1 MIGGDRSCAILNSV
15 RAKGVKDMFK
25 KITKLVATSV
35 AALLVGAGGLKT
47 VAAEG
52 TIDTSVVDEAWGQPT
67 YVYGGGLSEQQIN
80 ETADLLEIDSRENV
94 AETAALGEDL
104 QTYLNSGVGST
115 SSMISSVLVQRS
127 GEDSGVNVN
136 IVTPENITRIT
147 EEQYMN
153 AAITAGVEDANI
165 MVAAIRPV
173 TGESALTGV
182 YKAFDVNGE
191 DLESDRMEV
200 AQEELET
207 TNQISQDLSEE
218 DSAKLNQAIAE
229 IKRDLAE
236 LKEQVDGLATRED
249 IEQIIN
255 EALERHNLESL
266 ITQEQI
272 DRLISLFENY
282 QQTSAID
289 SEQVLE
295 QLNNF
300 TDDLRDRFG
309 DVVQSAEDSGL
320 LDSIANFFR
329 ELWNTLVGLLNN

>member
-1 MIGGDRSCAILNSV
+1 MNKLFKTLATGVSAAMIG
-15 RAKGVKDMFK
+15 M
-25 KITKLVATSV
+25 
-35 AALLVGAGGLKT
+35 GGLQA
-47 VAAEG
+47 VSAQG
-52 TIDTSVVDEAWGQPT
+52 TIDTSVVDEAWGKPT
-67 YVYGGGLSEQQIN
+67 YVYGGGLSEDQVNQ
-80 ETADLLEIDSRENV
+80 TADLLDIDSRDNV
-94 AETAALGEDL
+94 AETAAMGEDL
-104 QTYLNSGVGST
+104 QTYLNQGAGST

-127 GEDSGVNVN
+127 GEGSGVNVN
-136 IVTPENITRIT
+136 IVTPDNITRIT

-200 AQEELET
+200 AQEELQT
-207 TNQISQDLSEE
+207 TNQISENLNE
-218 DSAKLNQAIAE
+218 DDAAKLNQAIAE

-236 LKEQVDGLATRED
+236 LKDQVDGLATRED
-249 IEQIIN
+249 IERIIN
-255 EALERHNLESL
+255 EALERHNLQNL

-282 QQTSAID
+282 QNTSAID
-289 SEQVLE
+289 SDKVLE

-300 TDDLRDRFG
+300 SNELSDRFG
-309 DVVQSAEDSGL
+309 DVIQQAEDSGL

-329 ELWNTLVGLLNN
+329 ELWQTITNLFNS

>member
-1 MIGGDRSCAILNSV
+1 MIKNMMKSI
-15 RAKGVKDMFK
+15 
-25 KITKLVATSV
+25 ATGA
-35 AALLVGAGGLKT
+35 AALLVGLGGLQT
-47 VAAEG
+47 VAAQG
-52 TIDTSVVDEAWGQPT
+52 TIDTSVVDEAWGKPT
-67 YVYGGGLSEQQIN
+67 YVYGGGLSEAQIN
-80 ETADLLEIDSRENV
+80 ETADLLNIDSRDNV

-104 QTYLNSGVGST
+104 QTYLNQGVGST

-127 GEDSGVNVN
+127 GNDSGVNVN
-136 IVTPENITRIT
+136 IVTPDNITRIT

-207 TNQISQDLSEE
+207 TNQIAEDLDED
-218 DSAKLNQAIAE
+218 DSARLNQAIAE

-249 IEQIIN
+249 IERIIN
-255 EALERHNLESL
+255 EALERHNLQNV

-272 DRLISLFENY
+272 DRLISLFERY

-289 SEQVLE
+289 SDKVLE

-300 TDDLRDRFG
+300 SSDLQDRFG
-309 DVVQSAEDSGL
+309 DVIQRAEDSGL
-320 LDSIANFFR
+320 VDQIMNFFR
-329 ELWNTLVGLLNN
+329 ELWQTLIGLFN

>member
-1 MIGGDRSCAILNSV
+1 ML
-15 RAKGVKDMFK
+15 K
-25 KITKLVATSV
+25 KITKMIATGA
-35 AALLVGAGGLKT
+35 AALLVGVGGLQT
-47 VAAEG
+47 VTAEG
-52 TIDTSVVDEAWGQPT
+52 TIDTSVIDEAWGKPT
-67 YVYGGGLSEQQIN
+67 YVYGGGLSEQQID
-80 ETADLLEIDSRENV
+80 ETADLLDIDSRENV
-94 AETAALGEDL
+94 AEIAALGEDL

-127 GEDSGVNVN
+127 GDHSGVNVN

-191 DLESDRMEV
+191 ELETDRMEV

-207 TNQISQDLSEE
+207 TNQISQDLSED
-218 DSAKLNQAIAE
+218 DSARLNQAIAE

-236 LKEQVDGLATRED
+236 LKDQVDGLATRED
-249 IEQIIN
+249 IERIIN
-255 EALERHNLESL
+255 EALERHNLENV
-266 ITQEQI
+266 ITQDQI
-272 DRLISLFENY
+272 DRLISLFEHY

-289 SEQVLE
+289 SEKVLE

-300 TDDLRDRFG
+300 SNDLQDRFG
-309 DVVQSAEDSGL
+309 DVIQKAEDSGL
-320 LDSIANFFR
+320 IDTIVNFFR
-329 ELWNTLVGLLNN
+329 ELWHTIISLFN